1 MNSDLGII
9 FLTFPT
15 PHVMGKFSAF
25 DDRILQLKLIFF
37 ISVRLVC
44 CLSVYYTKMFN
55 DKLFKPSKVCDFRK
69 LFKYAIHIGGLLDAI
84 LNSKLAFLKISGTD
98 KYIIKKKLKV

>member
-1 MNSDLGII
+1 
-9 FLTFPT
+9 
-15 PHVMGKFSAF
+15 
-25 DDRILQLKLIFF
+25 
-37 ISVRLVC
+37 
-44 CLSVYYTKMFN
+44 MFN

-69 LFKYAIHIGGLLDAI
+69 LFKYAILIGGLFDAI